1 MTNGPT
7 FEKLFEPC
15 RLGGMTVKNRIVMPP
30 MVTNFGTADG
40 YVTERLKDYH
50 EERARGG
57 AGLIIV
63 ECVCVDSPVGKR
75 PGNQLVMDDESFI
88 PGFADL
94 AKIIQQHGARAAV
107 QIHHAG
113 RVARSSMTGVQPVA
127 PSAIAQPGG
136 ELPRELTVG
145 EIQGIVQKFAKTA
158 AWVKKAGF
166 DGIEIHGAHG
176 YLIAQFLSPA
186 SNQRRDE
193 YGGSLENRARFLLDI
208 MRAVR
213 KSVGPSYP
221 VWCRMNGE
229 ETGLADGFTLA
240 EAKEVAQMVQKAGA
254 DALHISYMSWGLGP
268 GALFPIDQPWA
279 SHAHLAAEIK
289 KVVTLPVIAVRRILP
304 EMAETIIK
312 EGKADFVAMGR
323 ALIADPAL
331 PRKASTGKMSDIRPC
346 IACDTCLHA
355 VIRGEEARCAVNAA
369 MGRER
374 DFRLRPAPKSKN
386 VMIVGGGPAGMEAAR
401 VAADRG
407 HRVTLLEKAEKLGGQ
422 LLLAAAPP
430 HKSGLERLTEYLRN
444 QMDRLG
450 VKVELGKE
458 ATLAI
463 IEEAKPDV
471 VILAT
476 GVNPAIPPIP
486 GVDKTIVV
494 TAGEILEGKTVAGGK
509 VVVIGGALI
518 GCETANFL
526 AERGKKVILI
536 EILPE
541 LPTANEKPYADLLVK
556 ELEGKGVEIL
566 TGVREETI
574 TDQGV
579 EIIDR
584 DGRKRRL
591 EADTIVIAAGSR
603 PNKELFKMLA
613 KKFPAIYLVG
623 DCVEPRKI
631 IEAVAEGHRIAQEI

>member
-1 MTNGPT
+1 MSGRPT
-7 FEKLFEPC
+7 FEKLFEPR

-57 AGLIIV
+57 VGLIIV

-94 AKIIQQHGARAAV
+94 AHVIQKHHARAAV

-127 PSAIAQPGG
+127 PSPIAQPGG
-136 ELPRELTVG
+136 DLPRELTAK

-166 DGIEIHGAHG
+166 NGIEIHGAHG

-193 YGGSLENRARFLLDI
+193 YGGSLENRARFLLEI
-208 MRAVR
+208 MRAV
-213 KSVGPSYP
+213 KESVGPSYP

-240 EAKEVAQMVQKAGA
+240 EAKEVAQMLQEAGA

-279 SHAHLAAEIK
+279 SHVHLAAEIK
-289 KVVTLPVIAVRRILP
+289 KVVTLPVIAIRRILP

-323 ALIADPAL
+323 ALIADPEL
-331 PRKASTGKMSDIRPC
+331 PQKTATGRMSDIRPC
-346 IACDTCLHA
+346 IACDTCLNA

-374 DFRLRPAPKSKN
+374 EFRLRPTAKPKK
-386 VMIVGGGPAGMEAAR
+386 VMIIGGGPAGMEAAR
-401 VAADRG
+401 VAAGRG
-407 HRVTLLEKAEKLGGQ
+407 HRVTLIEKTENLGGQ
-422 LLLAAAPP
+422 LLLAMAPP
-430 HKSGLERLTEYLRN
+430 HKSGLERLTDYLRT
-444 QMDRLG
+444 QVDRLG
-450 VKVELGKE
+450 VKVKLGRE
-458 ATLAI
+458 ATPAI
-463 IEEAKPDV
+463 IEEARPDV

-476 GVNPAIPPIP
+476 GVIPAIPPIP

-494 TAGEILEGKTVAGGK
+494 TAGEILEGKTAAGQK

-526 AERGKKVILI
+526 AERGRKVNLI

-541 LPTANEKPYADLLVK
+541 LPTENEKPYADLLVK
-556 ELEGKGVEIL
+556 ELQEKGVVIL
-566 TGVREETI
+566 TGVKEEKI
-574 TDQGV
+574 TDEGV
-579 EIIDR
+579 EIIDK
-584 DGRKRRL
+584 GGKTQKL

-603 PNKELFKMLA
+603 PNKELFKMLE
-613 KKFPAIYLVG
+613 KKFPAIYLAG

-631 IEAVAEGHRIAQEI
+631 IEAIAEGSRIAQEI

>member
-1 MTNGPT
+1 MSGRPT

-30 MVTNFGTADG
+30 MVTNFGTSDG

-57 AGLIIV
+57 VGLIIV

-75 PGNQLVMDDESFI
+75 PGNQLVMDDESFL
-88 PGFADL
+88 PGFTDL
-94 AKIIQQHGARAAV
+94 AKIIQQHGAKAAV

-127 PSAIAQPGG
+127 PSPIAQPGG
-136 ELPRELTVG
+136 DLPRELTAK

-158 AWVKKAGF
+158 AWVKRAGF
-166 DGIEIHGAHG
+166 NGIEIHGAHG

-186 SNQRRDE
+186 SNKRRDE
-193 YGGSLENRARFLLDI
+193 YGGSLENRARFLLEI

-213 KSVGPSYP
+213 ESVGPSYP

-240 EAKEVAQMVQKAGA
+240 EAKEVAQMLQKAGA

-279 SHAHLAAEIK
+279 SHVHLAAEIK
-289 KVVTLPVIAVRRILP
+289 KVVTLPVIAIRRILP

-323 ALIADPAL
+323 ALIADPEL
-331 PRKASTGKMSDIRPC
+331 PQKTATGRMSDIRPC
-346 IACDTCLHA
+346 IACDTCLNA

-374 DFRLRPAPKSKN
+374 EFRLRPTAKPKK
-386 VMIVGGGPAGMEAAR
+386 VMIIGGGPAGMEAAR
-401 VAADRG
+401 VAAGRG
-407 HRVTLLEKAEKLGGQ
+407 HRVTLMEKTENLGGQ
-422 LLLAAAPP
+422 LLLAMAPP
-430 HKSGLERLTEYLRN
+430 HKSGLERLTDYLRI

-450 VKVELGKE
+450 VKVKLGRE
-458 ATLAI
+458 ATPTV
-463 IEEAKPDV
+463 IEKAKPDV

-476 GVNPAIPPIP
+476 GVIPAIPPIP

-494 TAGEILEGKTVAGGK
+494 TAGEILEGKTAAGEK
-509 VVVIGGALI
+509 VVVIGGAMI

-526 AERGKKVILI
+526 AERGRKVTLI

-541 LPTANEKPYADLLVK
+541 LPTENEKPYADLLVN
-556 ELEGKGVEIL
+556 ELQGKGVAIL
-566 TGVREETI
+566 TGVKEERI
-574 TDQGV
+574 TDEGV
-579 EIIDR
+579 EITDKS
-584 DGRKRRL
+584 GKTQKL
-591 EADTIVIAAGSR
+591 EADTIVIATGSR
-603 PNKELFKMLA
+603 PNKELLKMLE
-613 KKFPAIYLVG
+613 KKFPAIYLAG

-631 IEAVAEGHRIAQEI
+631 IEAITEGYRIAQGI